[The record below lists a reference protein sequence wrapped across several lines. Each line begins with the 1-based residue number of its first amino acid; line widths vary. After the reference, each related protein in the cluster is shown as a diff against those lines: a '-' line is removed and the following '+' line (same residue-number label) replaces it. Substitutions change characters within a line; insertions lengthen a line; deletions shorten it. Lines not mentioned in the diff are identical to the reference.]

1 MEGEKM
7 AYKMMN
13 QDFVKLDKFDGS
25 NFIRWQD
32 KMKFLLTALK
42 IFYVLDPNLQPIPD
56 PTPQDTEQLKQQ
68 RIKKEEDELVCKGHI
83 LNTLFDQLYDLF
95 TTMTSPKEIWK
106 ALETKYKTEKQG
118 TDKFII
124 QKYFDFKMMDNVSVL
139 DQVHELQILVHKLN
153 DLSIK
158 IPELFQVGAIIAKL
172 PPSWNNYRKKLLHMA
187 EELTL
192 EQIGTHLRI
201 EKESRIREGTNYVS
215 KVNEGTVNYVLNGG
229 VGSSKTNKSFRPNKK
244 IVKKTNSN
252 KDKKGRACFH
262 CGKKGHYIRECRFLK
277 NQMKEKELNTSE
289 ANVVDEIVAMVS
301 EMQIGMITEVHMA
314 NAAENS
320 SEWWYDSGATI
331 HVCNNK
337 MLFKEYVEAGNGLEV
352 LMGNHNTAKVLGTGT
367 VELILSSGKKLKLT
381 NVYHVPDIKKNLVSA
396 SLLSKNG
403 VKAVL
408 ESDKLILSKFG
419 VFVGKGYSCN
429 GMYKLNLIINKN
441 DVGYAY
447 IVNSSLL
454 WHARLGHLN
463 FKYMKYMSKHGLISY
478 KQDVHDKCEICIESK
493 IRKKPFPSTNRDSQ
507 LLELVHSDV
516 CELNGILTRGGKR
529 YFITFIDDFS
539 RVLCK
544 KIQSSPYELWNG
556 RKPNLSYLKVWG
568 CIAYFRVPN
577 PKRTKLGPRAIKS
590 VFVGYAV
597 NSKAYRLLDLSSN
610 TIVESRDVEF
620 IENKFIN
627 DSQIEPKQTQ
637 ESDSLVNDSLS
648 GNKRIEPSSPN
659 EQRRSQR
666 VRKEKDFGPDFISYQ
681 VNVYLVEG
689 NREKVLSK
697 LPFVGNVEEDPNTYS
712 EAMAS
717 RDAAFWREAV
727 NDEMDSILS
736 NNTWVLVDL
745 PPSSNTIGCKW
756 VFRRKYRTDGTIQTF
771 KARLVAKGF
780 RQREGIDYFDT
791 YAPVA
796 RITSIRVLFDIALD
810 IGGKTWPWLFKK
822 SKNVFKWSAR
832 LSATYANT
840 GLSVGLRPSHIPK
853 SLVWVRVVTLASIY
867 KLVVH
872 QMDVKTAFLNG
883 DLDEEVYMD
892 QPEGFVL
899 PGNEKKVYKLVK
911 SLYGLKQAPKQWH
924 EKFDTVILAN
934 GFKHNGADKCVYSK
948 FTSEYG
954 VIVCLY
960 VDDMLIFGTNM
971 LGVCETKK
979 YLASVFKMKDLNEAD
994 TILGIKVKRHSEGY
1008 ALCQN
1013 HYIEKVLLKYKHLNV
1028 KEVNTPFDSNYKL
1041 VENTGRAIAQLE
1053 FASAIGS
1060 MMYAMHCTRPD
1071 IAFAVNR
1078 LSRYTSN
1085 PSAEHWKAIARV
1097 LGYLKKTKD
1106 LGLYYSGYPAVLEG
1120 YSDANWVTSV
1130 GDNKS
1135 TSGWIF
1141 TLGGGAI
1148 SWASKKQSCISHS
1161 TMESEFIALASA
1173 GKEAEWLR
1181 NMLYDIEL
1189 WPQPMSAI
1197 SIYCDSQATMSKAY
1211 SKIYNGKSRH
1221 ISLRHEYVRQLVEDG
1236 VISIVYVKSSGNLAD
1251 PFTKGLS
1258 RDMTG
1263 FEDLGSLEFLP
1274 NPVYWTTN
1282 PVDWMTCIWLTCWI
1296 GGYWMSSWESAS
1308 VAWTTNSGD
1317 WIMAVRGS

>member
-42 IFYVLDPNLQPIPD
+42 IFYVLNPNLQPIPD

-68 RIKKEEDELVCKGHI
+68 RIKREEDELVCRGHI
-83 LNTLFDQLYDLF
+83 LNTLSDRLYDLF

-201 EKESRIREGTNYVS
+201 EEKSRIREGTNSVS
-215 KVNEGTVNYVLNGG
+215 KVNEGIVNYVLNSG

-262 CGKKGHYIRECRFLK
+262 CGKKCHYIRECRFLK

-289 ANVVDEIVAMVS
+289 TNVVDKIVAMVS

-331 HVCNNK
+331 HLCNNK

-381 NVYHVPDIKKNLVSA
+381 NVYHVPDIKKNLVST

-403 VKAVL
+403 VKVVL

-429 GMYKLNLIINKN
+429 GMYKLSLIINKN
-441 DVGYAY
+441 DVGCAY
-447 IVNSSLL
+447 IVDSSLL

-539 RVLCK
+539 R
-544 KIQSSPYELWNG
+544 
-556 RKPNLSYLKVWG
+556 
-568 CIAYFRVPN
+568 
-577 PKRTKLGPRAIKS
+577 
-590 VFVGYAV
+590 
-597 NSKAYRLLDLSSN
+597 
-610 TIVESRDVEF
+610 
-620 IENKFIN
+620 
-627 DSQIEPKQTQ
+627 
-637 ESDSLVNDSLS
+637 
-648 GNKRIEPSSPN
+648 
-659 EQRRSQR
+659 
-666 VRKEKDFGPDFISYQ
+666 
-681 VNVYLVEG
+681 
-689 NREKVLSK
+689 
-697 LPFVGNVEEDPNTYS
+697 
-712 EAMAS
+712 
-717 RDAAFWREAV
+717 
-727 NDEMDSILS
+727 
-736 NNTWVLVDL
+736 
-745 PPSSNTIGCKW
+745 
-756 VFRRKYRTDGTIQTF
+756 TDGTIQTF

-796 RITSIRVLFDIALD
+796 RITSIRVLIA
-810 IGGKTWPWLFKK
+810 
-822 SKNVFKWSAR
+822 
-832 LSATYANT
+832 
-840 GLSVGLRPSHIPK
+840 
-853 SLVWVRVVTLASIY
+853 LASIY

-1008 ALCQN
+1008 ALCQS
-1013 HYIEKVLLKYKHLNV
+1013 HYIEKVLLKYK
-1028 KEVNTPFDSNYKL
+1028 
-1041 VENTGRAIAQLE
+1041 
-1053 FASAIGS
+1053 ASQ
-1060 MMYAMHCTRPD
+1060 C
-1071 IAFAVNR
+1071 
-1078 LSRYTSN
+1078 
-1085 PSAEHWKAIARV
+1085 
-1097 LGYLKKTKD
+1097 
-1106 LGLYYSGYPAVLEG
+1106 
-1120 YSDANWVTSV
+1120 
-1130 GDNKS
+1130 
-1135 TSGWIF
+1135 
-1141 TLGGGAI
+1141 
-1148 SWASKKQSCISHS
+1148 
-1161 TMESEFIALASA
+1161 
-1173 GKEAEWLR
+1173 
-1181 NMLYDIEL
+1181 
-1189 WPQPMSAI
+1189 
-1197 SIYCDSQATMSKAY
+1197 
-1211 SKIYNGKSRH
+1211 
-1221 ISLRHEYVRQLVEDG
+1221 
-1236 VISIVYVKSSGNLAD
+1236 
-1251 PFTKGLS
+1251 
-1258 RDMTG
+1258 
-1263 FEDLGSLEFLP
+1263 
-1274 NPVYWTTN
+1274 
-1282 PVDWMTCIWLTCWI
+1282 
-1296 GGYWMSSWESAS
+1296 
-1308 VAWTTNSGD
+1308 
-1317 WIMAVRGS
+1317 

>member
-25 NFIRWQD
+25 NFIH
-32 KMKFLLTALK
+32 
-42 IFYVLDPNLQPIPD
+42 
-56 PTPQDTEQLKQQ
+56 TEQLKQQ
-68 RIKKEEDELVCKGHI
+68 RIKKEEDELVCRGHI
-83 LNTLFDQLYDLF
+83 LNTLSDRLYDLF

-139 DQVHELQILVHKLN
+139 DQVHELQIMVHKLN

-201 EKESRIREGTNYVS
+201 EQESRIRESTNYVS
-215 KVNEGTVNYVLNGG
+215 KVNEGTINYVLNGG

-352 LMGNHNTAKVLGTGT
+352 LMGNHNIAKVLGTRT
-367 VELILSSGKKLKLT
+367 VEMILSNEKKLKLT
-381 NVYHVPDIKKNLVSA
+381 NVYHVPNIKKNLVSA

-539 RVLCK
+539 RYTYVYLMRNKDESFDMFKKYKTEVENQKDKRIKILISDRGGEYFPQEFTIYCEENGLIHQRSAPYTPQQNGLAERKNRTPVDMLNAMRVSAKLPFNLWGEALLTACHVHNRVL
-544 KIQSSPYELWNG
+544 S
-556 RKPNLSYLKVWG
+556 
-568 CIAYFRVPN
+568 YFRVPN

-590 VFVGYAV
+590 VFVGYTV

-610 TIVESRDVEF
+610 TIVESRDWKQ
-620 IENKFIN
+620 EN
-627 DSQIEPKQTQ
+627 
-637 ESDSLVNDSLS
+637 
-648 GNKRIEPSSPN
+648 
-659 EQRRSQR
+659 RSQ
-666 VRKEKDFGPDFISYQ
+666 VHQMNKGGVKG
-681 VNVYLVEG
+681 
-689 NREKVLSK
+689 
-697 LPFVGNVEEDPNTYS
+697 
-712 EAMAS
+712 
-717 RDAAFWREAV
+717 
-727 NDEMDSILS
+727 
-736 NNTWVLVDL
+736 
-745 PPSSNTIGCKW
+745 
-756 VFRRKYRTDGTIQTF
+756 KYKTDGTIQTF

-796 RITSIRVLFDIALD
+796 RITSIRVLIA
-810 IGGKTWPWLFKK
+810 
-822 SKNVFKWSAR
+822 
-832 LSATYANT
+832 
-840 GLSVGLRPSHIPK
+840 
-853 SLVWVRVVTLASIY
+853 LASIY

-960 VDDMLIFGTNM
+960 VDDMLIFGN
-971 LGVCETKK
+971 K
-979 YLASVFKMKDLNEAD
+979 YARC
-994 TILGIKVKRHSEGY
+994 IKVKRHSEGY

-1013 HYIEKVLLKYKHLNV
+1013 HYIEK
-1028 KEVNTPFDSNYKL
+1028 L
-1041 VENTGRAIAQLE
+1041 VENTGRVIAQLE

-1197 SIYCDSQATMSKAY
+1197 FIYCDSQATISKAY

-1282 PVDWMTCIWLTCWI
+1282 PVDWMTCIWLIQSPGLVVQSTGCRA
-1296 GGYWMSSWESAS
+1296 WEFLPNS

-1317 WIMAVRGS
+1317 WITAVRGS